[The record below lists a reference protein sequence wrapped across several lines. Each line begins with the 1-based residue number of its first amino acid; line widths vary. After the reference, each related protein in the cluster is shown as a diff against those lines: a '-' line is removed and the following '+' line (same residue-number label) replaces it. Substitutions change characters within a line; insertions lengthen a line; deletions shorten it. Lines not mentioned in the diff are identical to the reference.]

1 MNPARTTFEAFG
13 LFVDA
18 SIDVVCIA
26 GLAASGALVGWAL
39 IVFPAALSDA
49 AAPLLNGT
57 IAALAIAGAAFLFRY
72 RELTYRTP
80 PREAEM
86 TRFAGCPRWIRVVCY
101 GFMLVG
107 VAVFAG
113 SAAMEFF
120 NLLAAATGNAVRIGA
135 FGWVAFGF
143 ILAQSI
149 SLRTLAHRVANR
161 RRAQDSRYV
170 TAFARQSRR

>member
-1 MNPARTTFEAFG
+1 
-13 LFVDA
+13 
-18 SIDVVCIA
+18 
-26 GLAASGALVGWAL
+26 
-39 IVFPAALSDA
+39 
-49 AAPLLNGT
+49 
-57 IAALAIAGAAFLFRY
+57 
-72 RELTYRTP
+72 
-80 PREAEM
+80 
-86 TRFAGCPRWIRVVCY
+86 
-101 GFMLVG
+101 MLVG

>member
-1 MNPARTTFEAFG
+1 MNPSGTAVEAFG

-18 SIDVVCIA
+18 SVYVVCIA
-26 GLAASGALVGWAL
+26 GLAASAALTGWA
-39 IVFPAALSDA
+39 ISVFPAALTDA
-49 AAPLLNGT
+49 AAALLDGT
-57 IAALAIAGAAFLFRY
+57 IAALAIVGAAFLFRY

-80 PREAEM
+80 PRQAEM

-101 GFMLVG
+101 GFMIVG
-107 VAVFAG
+107 VAVFTG

-120 NLLAAATGNAVRIGA
+120 NFLTAATGNAIRIGA

-143 ILAQSI
+143 ILAQSV

-161 RRAQDSRYV
+161 RRDQDSRHV
-170 TAFARQSRR
+170 AAFGRHSRR